1 LVEDNRKTRNHKK
14 LWGTK
19 IMLIIGEKINTTKKS
34 INAAVEAKD
43 AELIKGEAIKQLEAG
58 ADIIDV
64 NTGTRI
70 KSEVEDMRWL
80 VNVIQ
85 EAVDCRL
92 CIDSPDPKAIKA
104 GLELCKQIPIVNS
117 ITGEKDRIDAIMPMV
132 KEHGTSVVALTMDE
146 SGMPK
151 TGEDRLK
158 IATKIMDMIKEY
170 NISMDDIYFD
180 VLIQPIG
187 SSPEQGLAILE
198 GIKLIRQA
206 FPDAH
211 IVCGLSNISYGLP
224 ERKLLNRTFLPLA
237 MNMGL
242 DSAIM
247 DPTDPMLMASALAT
261 SAILGQDEFCLN
273 YISSW
278 RQGKLVP

>member
-1 LVEDNRKTRNHKK
+1 
-14 LWGTK
+14 
-19 IMLIIGEKINTTKKS
+19 
-34 INAAVEAKD
+34 
-43 AELIKGEAIKQLEAG
+43 
-58 ADIIDV
+58 
-64 NTGTRI
+64 
-70 KSEVEDMRWL
+70 
-80 VNVIQ
+80 
-85 EAVDCRL
+85 
-92 CIDSPDPKAIKA
+92 
-104 GLELCKQIPIVNS
+104 
-117 ITGEKDRIDAIMPMV
+117 
-132 KEHGTSVVALTMDE
+132 
-146 SGMPK
+146 
-151 TGEDRLK
+151 
-158 IATKIMDMIKEY
+158 MDMIKEY

-237 MNMGL
+237 MSMGL

-278 RQGKLVP
+278 RQGKLMP

>member
-1 LVEDNRKTRNHKK
+1 
-14 LWGTK
+14 
-19 IMLIIGEKINTTKKS
+19 MLIIGEKINTTKKS